1 MSLKSNITNKGS
13 SVFIRPS
20 TVYLGRYLI
29 RETEY
34 HFWSYTINM
43 TNCSSEDVK
52 IIECWAEVIDSRG
65 MVTKV
70 RSVDGVWNK
79 IIKKNEALEYV
90 TGVYLKS
97 VSGVLRSWYEVE
109 FLQSDFV
116 LRINGE
122 LCSVDASF
130 GDILQ

>member
-1 MSLKSNITNKGS
+1 
-13 SVFIRPS
+13 
-20 TVYLGRYLI
+20 
-29 RETEY
+29 
-34 HFWSYTINM
+34 M